1 MGTGM
6 NEVGEQPNNNK
17 IMFLQLCDRFMNEL
31 RILRTV
37 SGGDTLIVI
46 YMDAHIAALAT
57 NGVLDIPE
65 HIEAAQYILDKAA
78 RPPQDLDMVRTALR
92 YFIRY
97 NLVEC
102 TRRDGTPVRLISADV
117 KDICVDD
124 IAVIEFTLISEY
136 TRGWAKDTLYRREKK
151 KAEKKKE
158 AAARI
163 AKADVDK
170 IVTAWNKT
178 DLPEVMRMTDK
189 RRQKAAARVKAF
201 GVDKVLEA
209 IEKVGKSDFCHT
221 IPEGKIEPWCDFDWL
236 MKDDDNMAKT
246 LEGKYDNGP
255 KQGFSQYMAPQVT
268 PVNDDTI
275 WNTILKEG
283 IYKMETHTWNRAR
296 FEEVRPKLSPEMA
309 AAIEAKMG

>member
-6 NEVGEQPNNNK
+6 NEVEEQPNNK

-46 YMDAHIAALAT
+46 YEDAHIAALAT
-57 NGVLDIPE
+57 NGVLEIPE

-102 TRRDGTPVRLISADV
+102 TRRDGTPVRLTSADI

-124 IAVIEFTLISEY
+124 IASINFILTSEY

-158 AAARI
+158 AADKI
-163 AKADVDK
+163 AKADVDR

-178 DLPEVMRMTDK
+178 GLTEVKRITDK
-189 RRQKAAARVKAF
+189 RRKQIATRVRSF
-201 GVDKVLEA
+201 GIDEVLKA
-209 IEKVGKSDFCHT
+209 IEKVGKSNFCRQG
-221 IPEGKIEPWCDFDWL
+221 IWCDIDWL
-236 MKDDDNMAKT
+236 MKNDDNMNKA
-246 LEGKYDNGP
+246 LEGKYDNAGEP
-255 KQGFSQYMAPQVT
+255 AQAPSQAQPVT
-268 PVNDDTI
+268 DASIKATI
-275 WNTILKEG
+275 ATEG
-283 IYKMETHTWNRAR
+283 IFDSRTKTWNRTR
-296 FEEVRPKLSPEMA
+296 FEEVKPKLSPEMA

>member
-46 YMDAHIAALAT
+46 YEDAHIAALKT
-57 NGVLDIPE
+57 NGVLEIPE

-78 RPPQDLDMVRTALR
+78 RPPQDLDMVRTAIR

-102 TRRDGTPVRLISADV
+102 TRRDGTPVRLTSTDI

-124 IAVIEFTLISEY
+124 IASINFILTDEY

-158 AAARI
+158 AAAKI
-163 AKADVDK
+163 AKADVDR
-170 IVTAWNKT
+170 IVTAWNAT

-189 RRQKAAARVKAF
+189 RRQKVAARVKSF
-201 GVDKVLEA
+201 GVDNVLKA
-209 IEKVGKSDFCHT
+209 IGKAGKSDLCHK
-221 IPEGKIEPWCDFDWL
+221 IFEGKKEPWCDFDWL

-246 LEGKYDNGP
+246 LEGKYDNADIA
-255 KQGFSQYMAPQVT
+255 QAPAQEQVT

-283 IYKMETHTWNRAR
+283 IYKMATYTWNRAR